1 EPAAATQRPGGPARP
16 GKGGPA
22 QLAEVARGGTLNL
35 IGAGV
40 SAATTVGV
48 TILVTREFSKP
59 IAGAFFTAT
68 SAFLIVE
75 AVASLGANVGLV
87 YFIARL
93 RSLGEERRIPA
104 ILRAAVIPVIVAS
117 ILLTAL
123 MVGVAEPLASL
134 LLSGHLGKEGA
145 VSPAAVAQ
153 SLRALAL
160 TLPFAALLDTY
171 LGVGRGYRDMRPTV
185 VVDKIGRSVVQL
197 AGIAIAVLAGSAA
210 LLAPL
215 WALP

>member
-1 EPAAATQRPGGPARP
+1 MPAQGARVSNPPAGSGNGRSAVATQRAGAGSPA

-40 SAATTVGV
+40 AAATTVGV
-48 TILVTREFSKP
+48 TVLVTREFSKP
-59 IAGAFFTAT
+59 IAGAFFTAI

-93 RSLGEERRIPA
+93 RSLGEERRIPT
-104 ILRAAVIPVIVAS
+104 IVRAAVIPVIVAS
-117 ILLTAL
+117 ILLTMFMLGA
-123 MVGVAEPLASL
+123 AEPLAKL
-134 LLSGHLGKEGA
+134 LLSGGLAKGGA

-153 SLRALAL
+153 ALRALAF
-160 TLPFAALLDTY
+160 TLPFAALL
-171 LGVGRGYRDMRPTV
+171 
-185 VVDKIGRSVVQL
+185 
-197 AGIAIAVLAGSAA
+197 
-210 LLAPL
+210 
-215 WALP
+215 

>member
-1 EPAAATQRPGGPARP
+1 MPAQGARVSNPPAGSGNGTSAVATQRTGGGSPGGQGSPV
-16 GKGGPA
+16 

-48 TILVTREFSKP
+48 TVLVTREFSKP
-59 IAGAFFTAT
+59 VAGAFFTAI

-93 RSLGEERRIPA
+93 RSLGEERRIPT
-104 ILRAAVIPVIVAS
+104 IMRAAVIPVIVAS
-117 ILLTAL
+117 VILTAVML
-123 MVGVAEPLASL
+123 LLAGPLSHV
-134 LLSGHLGKEGA
+134 LLSGSLAHGGA

-153 SLRALAL
+153 ALRALAF
-160 TLPFAALLDTY
+160 TLPFAALL
-171 LGVGRGYRDMRPTV
+171 
-185 VVDKIGRSVVQL
+185 
-197 AGIAIAVLAGSAA
+197 
-210 LLAPL
+210 
-215 WALP
+215 